1 MARDESFLER
11 AMYAAK
17 RLKQFGHCRVDY
29 SVFFARLCDKF
40 IASKKEMPEAVLK
53 ERHEREKEQY
63 QQAPWWSAD
72 SYWQKKARAKLSALE
87 REGMTTCL
95 SVQGRHRNEAGAL
108 DLTGTY

>member
-63 QQAPWWSAD
+63 Q
-72 SYWQKKARAKLSALE
+72 
-87 REGMTTCL
+87 
-95 SVQGRHRNEAGAL
+95 
-108 DLTGTY
+108 